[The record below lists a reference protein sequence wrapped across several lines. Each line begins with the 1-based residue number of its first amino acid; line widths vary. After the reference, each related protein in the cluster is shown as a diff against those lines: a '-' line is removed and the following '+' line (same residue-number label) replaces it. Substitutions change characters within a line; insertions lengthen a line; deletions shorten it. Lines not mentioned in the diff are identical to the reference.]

1 VSLFQERTNGII
13 VSQTSVIAAPAA
25 TGFRAYMEV
34 AGTNGK
40 PGAIQ
45 SGLAVMNPSAS
56 AVTVFIT
63 LTRLDGSVVSVPPA
77 MVNIPPGGQIQSFLS
92 ELFPTLPVPFQ
103 GVANVSAAT
112 PIVVAA
118 LRGRYNERDEFLM
131 TTTPPLSN
139 STLTAGTL
147 VFPHIVSGQGF
158 STQIV
163 VFGSSGSGKLY
174 LFAQDG
180 LLELGTPLK

>member
-1 VSLFQERTNGII
+1 
-13 VSQTSVIAAPAA
+13 
-25 TGFRAYMEV
+25 
-34 AGTNGK
+34 
-40 PGAIQ
+40 
-45 SGLAVMNPSAS
+45 
-56 AVTVFIT
+56 
-63 LTRLDGSVVSVPPA
+63 LT
-77 MVNIPPGGQIQSFLS
+77 

-103 GVANVSAAT
+103 GVANLTSST

-139 STLTAGTL
+139 TTLTAGTL
-147 VFPHIVSGQGF
+147 VFPHIISGQGF

-163 VFGSSGSGKLY
+163 VFGSTGSGKLY
-174 LFAQDG
+174 LFANDG